1 METASLVEPT
11 KSFPMVNAS
20 AKLDMRS
27 TAAVFALFH
36 VLLDISP
43 SKVDVPSA
51 LLTPSSS
58 HK

>member
-1 METASLVEPT
+1 MEPT

-36 VLLDISP
+36 VLLDISL